1 MTDHL
6 LGFRL
11 TGTLTEDT
19 LAAAIER
26 LPEGETEFLCHPG
39 LLGPELAQARTRLK
53 ESRVREL
60 EALTSPRIRALI
72 NAKEVRLV
80 SFSHQQ

>member
-11 TGTLTEDT
+11 TGTLTEET
-19 LAAAIER
+19 FAAAIER
-26 LPEGETEFLCHPG
+26 LPEGTTEFFCHPG
-39 LLGPELAQARTRLK
+39 LLGPELAQASTRLK

-72 NAKEVRLV
+72 NAKEVRLGP
-80 SFSHQQ
+80 FQ